1 MDLARFIVNP
11 FGPSLKSPCRLSRT
25 TRDGQRLPIS
35 SAELGQ
41 FGEEIARRWL
51 RKRGWKIL
59 YRNYRA
65 RRGGEVDIVARD
77 KDTLVF
83 VEVKTRST
91 LAFGNPADAVN
102 EEKQKLVIRGAWD
115 WMRRLGQ
122 SDIFYR
128 FDIVEVVAQDGKL
141 PEVNHIPNA
150 FTSADNYY
158 Y

>member
-1 MDLARFIVNP
+1 M
-11 FGPSLKSPCRLSRT
+11 
-25 TRDGQRLPIS
+25 
-35 SAELGQ
+35 GQ
-41 FGEEIARRWL
+41 FGEAVARRWL
-51 RKRGWKIL
+51 RTRGWKIL
-59 YRNYRA
+59 YCNYRA
-65 RRGGEVDIVARD
+65 RRGGEVDIVGRD

-83 VEVKTRST
+83 VEVKTRSS

-122 SDIFYR
+122 PDIFYR
-128 FDIVEVVAQDGKL
+128 FDIVEVLAQDGKL
-141 PEVNHIPNA
+141 PEVNHIPSA